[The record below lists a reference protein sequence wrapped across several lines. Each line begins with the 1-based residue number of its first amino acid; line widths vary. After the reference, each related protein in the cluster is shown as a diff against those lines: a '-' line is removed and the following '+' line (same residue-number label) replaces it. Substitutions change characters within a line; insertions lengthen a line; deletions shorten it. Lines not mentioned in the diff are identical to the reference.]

1 MIKLRPDLYSRQG
14 GIARRVGARQ
24 GLLSA
29 LVFLSIAL
37 LVLSRLQHG
46 YITELR
52 LQMAELMAPA
62 LKAALVP
69 LEPVR
74 RVGQRVSAYFEMF
87 NELERLRDENQK
99 LRGWEWRARET
110 ERKFVQLGRLAN
122 VVEEPGLPFITAR
135 VVADSSG
142 PFLRSAMLGAGGRH
156 GLKAGYPAVDANG
169 LVGRILETGEEA
181 ARLLLVTDI
190 NSRVPV
196 LVGGDAI
203 RAVLTGDNGPAPRL
217 MYLPSEARVA
227 VGDEVYTSGVGGL
240 YPRGLRIGAVIDD
253 GPRLRVSP
261 HARLDNLEYVSVLLY
276 DSPTLSLADDV
287 RPLRGRDAAARNTGV
302 PKLPVE
308 PMSRVP

>member
-1 MIKLRPDLYSRQG
+1 MTQLRPDAYSRRG
-14 GIARRVGARQ
+14 NLSRNAGIRQ

-29 LVFLSIAL
+29 LVFMSIAL

-46 YITELR
+46 YVSDLR
-52 LQMAELMAPA
+52 LQLAELMAPA

-74 RVGQRVSAYFEMF
+74 RAGQRASAYFEMF

-110 ERKFVQLGRLAN
+110 ERRMVQLGRLAN
-122 VVEEPGLPFITAR
+122 VVDEPGLPFITAR

-142 PFLRSAMLGAGGRH
+142 PFVRGAMLGAGARH
-156 GLKAGYPAVDANG
+156 GLKAGYPVVDANG
-169 LVGRILETGEEA
+169 LAGRILETGDEA
-181 ARLLLVTDI
+181 ARLLLLTDI

-196 LVGGDAI
+196 LVGRDAF

-217 MYLPSEARVA
+217 LYLPADASVF

-240 YPRGLRIGAVIDD
+240 YPRGLRIGAVVDD
-253 GPRLRVSP
+253 GSKLRVSP

-276 DSPTLSLADDV
+276 DSPTLNLMEEG
-287 RPLRGRDAAARNTGV
+287 RPVRGRDPARRPEPFAPPTV
-302 PKLPVE
+302 PPQ
-308 PMSRVP
+308 